1 MKTTPVIQ
9 NLVFQGGSVRGI
21 AYLGALQAMTDAGID
36 FTRIKRIAGTSA
48 GAITA
53 LLLSLGYSL
62 DKLKVHL
69 DNINFT
75 DVLDGH
81 SNFVQGRVLKSVD
94 KINGGQ
100 NRFFAT
106 MPVATASPSL
116 LTELSSEYGVFEGN
130 YFLEW
135 VQARLKEYTGDED
148 ITFEELHALHLNN
161 PARFKDLYVY
171 GANISLGLS
180 EQFSWETTPTVT
192 IASALRISMSIPFV
206 FKPFCVMK
214 KNQFGSVLPA
224 IDGYVYVDGGILDN
238 YPIHTFDH
246 ARYQFDTEA
255 DKPLLNTQTL
265 GFRLLDKTKI
275 DFFKDN
281 TTLPKTETDSL
292 LQFSMAVFNTIKN
305 KENSDHNFSSNR
317 SRTVYIDT
325 VGVNMLDFGLTDKQK
340 KALILAGHSATTAFL
355 TGVTPDYR
363 EAEKILANDE
373 PIVHINPPQEEINT
387 LDTTK
392 GCVIC

>member
-1 MKTTPVIQ
+1 MEATPAIQ

-53 LLLSLGYSL
+53 LLLSLGYNL
-62 DKLKVHL
+62 DELKMHL
-69 DNINFT
+69 DNMNFT
-75 DVLDGH
+75 DVLDGQ
-81 SNFVQGRVLKSVD
+81 SNFVQERVLKSVD

-100 NRFFAT
+100 HRFFAT

-116 LTELSSEYGVFEGN
+116 LTELNSGYGIFEGN
-130 YFLEW
+130 YFIEW
-135 VQARLKEYTGDED
+135 VQARLKECTGDED
-148 ITFEELHALHLNN
+148 ITFKELHALHLKN
-161 PARFKDLYVY
+161 PAQFKDLYVY

-192 IASALRISMSIPFV
+192 IASAVRISMSIPFV

-214 KNQFGSVLPA
+214 KNQFGTVLPA
-224 IDGYVYVDGGILDN
+224 IEGHVYVDGGILDN

-246 ARYQFDTEA
+246 ARYQSDTED
-255 DKPLLNTQTL
+255 DKPLHNTQTL

-275 DFFKDN
+275 DFFKNN
-281 TTLPKTETDSL
+281 TTLPKTETGSL

-305 KENSDHNFSSNR
+305 KENSDHNLSPNR

-340 KALILAGHSATTAFL
+340 KSLVLAGHAATTAFL
-355 TGVTPDYR
+355 TGVAPDYQ
-363 EAEKILANDE
+363 EAEKMLADDE
-373 PIVHINPPQEEINT
+373 PVVPVIPPQEEINSVN
-387 LDTTK
+387 TK